1 MLLRI
6 RSTRT
11 LSIAKA
17 AHMPCGQRK
26 AGQERAHAGS
36 PVGSA
41 GLLVCRPRL
50 GPSHAPTMQQMVAPA
65 VAQQNSASG
74 GEGEPGPRSP
84 VAPLRNSSD
93 MSSHTTRTPPRSNS
107 LRRGRVSSGQ
117 ECGTDQAA
125 RRAARLPCG
134 GQAGWRKRSRGR
146 GRGAG
151 TCGGQQ
157 AAAAQWRSARTHKP
171 KLSAPPPPCCSPA
184 PPATRSHLSV
194 PAGCAVAA
202 APSSMANS
210 YWKPLQPPPSTVT
223 RSATGPPD
231 CAQHGGRCRLCG
243 AARGAEG
250 CRVDQAV
257 LAALCLISPLQM
269 LVLSRGL
276 HHAALQAPSLLAEAA
291 IARRNKHSRKAM
303 TNSPVPAA
311 L

>member
-171 KLSAPPPPCCSPA
+171 KLSAPPPPLLLPCPSSNTFA
-184 PPATRSHLSV
+184 PVCPCRLRRGRCALLDGKLVLEAAAAAALHGHAQRHGAPRLRTARGTVQALRGSTRSRRVQGGPGSARSFV
-194 PAGCAVAA
+194 P
-202 APSSMANS
+202 
-210 YWKPLQPPPSTVT
+210 
-223 RSATGPPD
+223 D
-231 CAQHGGRCRLCG
+231 
-243 AARGAEG
+243 
-250 CRVDQAV
+250 
-257 LAALCLISPLQM
+257 
-269 LVLSRGL
+269 
-276 HHAALQAPSLLAEAA
+276 
-291 IARRNKHSRKAM
+291 
-303 TNSPVPAA
+303 
-311 L
+311 

>member
-171 KLSAPPPPCCSPA
+171 KLSAPPPPP
-184 PPATRSHLSV
+184 
-194 PAGCAVAA
+194 A
-202 APSSMANS
+202 APL
-210 YWKPLQPPPSTVT
+210 PLQQHVRTCLSLPAAPWPLRPPRWQT
-223 RSATGPPD
+223 RTGSRCSRRPPRSRAAPRGPPTAHSTGD
-231 CAQHGGRCRLCG
+231 GAGFAGQHEEQKGAGWTRQCSQLCA
-243 AARGAEG
+243 
-250 CRVDQAV
+250 
-257 LAALCLISPLQM
+257 
-269 LVLSRGL
+269 
-276 HHAALQAPSLLAEAA
+276 
-291 IARRNKHSRKAM
+291 
-303 TNSPVPAA
+303 
-311 L
+311 